1 LVFGNL
7 DFVSLPYQM
16 KNKLRYILLF
26 CFGSTSF
33 IYGQSNAN
41 SDDDYVLS
49 GDEYIIPFDSLTTK
63 DKLHYSF
70 TMGAGF
76 GTSNTYGN
84 YFGTFYKP
92 TISYD
97 VTPRFSI
104 NTGIIYANSSVN
116 NLPVVSDYN
125 YQLFSGNISQYYTFI
140 GGQYKLTDKLSVG
153 GSIFYDATNYSA
165 FDGTSLIKSTGLENL
180 GYSANFK
187 YKVREGLYFE
197 GEIRYNDKNPYHQN
211 SSFLSNGFMGAEHT
225 VFGR

>member
-1 LVFGNL
+1 MVLGNL
-7 DFVSLPYQM
+7 DFVSLLYQM
-16 KNKLRYILLF
+16 KKKLLYLLYF
-26 CFGSTSF
+26 GLGSTS
-33 IYGQSNAN
+33 IVCAQSNHQAE
-41 SDDDYVLS
+41 DDYVIA
-49 GDEYIIPFDSLTTK
+49 GDEYVQSFDSLTTK

-84 YFGTFYKP
+84 YFKTFYQP

-104 NTGIIYANSSVN
+104 YTGITYANSSVTN
-116 NLPVVSDYN
+116 FPVVSDYN
-125 YQLFSGNISQYYTFI
+125 YKFFSGNISQYYAFV
-140 GGQYKLTDKLSVG
+140 GGHYKLTDKLSVG

-165 FDGTSLIKSTGLENL
+165 FDGSSLEKSAGLANL

-197 GEIRYNDKNPYHQN
+197 GEIRYNDNNPYHQN
-211 SSFLSNGFMGAEHT
+211 SSFFSNGFMGAEHT